1 MTYKRTFTRQQ
12 VHDLICESELR
23 VPPTPQPPRPGHTL
37 KYHSDMRM
45 DIADQRA
52 DWIIHLA
59 ETIEESRLM
68 DPSAGFSPLPMYTP
82 GTDSRF
88 TTRLDLVNALHE
100 ALNSPEGQNKLQEF
114 DADPVQKKVAFT
126 YRLASPIGN
135 VERYDKLTGQIA
147 RGLRA
152 FEVFVL
158 LYRLSGPPECGLH
171 LQTAYPKDVH

>member
-23 VPPTPQPPRPGHTL
+23 VPPTPQPPGPGHTL
-37 KYHSDMRM
+37 KYHSDMRT
-45 DIADQRA
+45 DIADRRA
-52 DWIIHLA
+52 GRIIYLA

-68 DPSAGFSPLPMYTP
+68 EPTTGISEFSNYAP
-82 GTDSRF
+82 GVDSRF

-100 ALNSPEGQNKLQEF
+100 ALNSPAGQNKLQEF
-114 DADPVQKKVAFT
+114 DADPVQKKADFT

-135 VERYDKLTGQIA
+135 VERYDRLTGQIA

-152 FEVFVL
+152 SAVFVL